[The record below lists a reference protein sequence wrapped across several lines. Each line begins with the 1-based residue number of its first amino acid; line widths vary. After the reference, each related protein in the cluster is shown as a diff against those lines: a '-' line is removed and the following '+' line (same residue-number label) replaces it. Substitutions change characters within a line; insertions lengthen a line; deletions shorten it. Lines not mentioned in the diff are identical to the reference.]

1 MSLIMSVKSLSASQ
15 QHKKHSLR
23 IGLYLSFVSV
33 CGCAYLISSWRRE
46 KAEVRISQCEA
57 GVEMKCLA
65 HILLHLKVTKFD
77 DI

>member
-1 MSLIMSVKSLSASQ
+1 MNVRVFLHPNSIN
-15 QHKKHSLR
+15 KHSLR

-33 CGCAYLISSWRRE
+33 CGCAYLISSWRRK
-46 KAEVRISQCEA
+46 KAEVRISRCEA

-77 DI
+77 NI